1 MKILIILFYT
11 LFYTFLS
18 KAEKEIKMLQIK
30 DSIPRVSLQYKAD
43 FILQQVAQM
52 MRVSLKDIY
61 PLPEVI
67 LQKNADLALYSSEL
81 TEQWGFDPKVLT
93 NVYVVKKNKIYLI
106 DEKAYYEKAGRCID
120 DSLAHELVHYIQV
133 KYQKIDVSDFDDS
146 MEMTA
151 IEIQTQ
157 FREKFCFKMRKK

>member
-1 MKILIILFYT
+1 M
-11 LFYTFLS
+11 S
-18 KAEKEIKMLQIK
+18 K
-30 DSIPRVSLQYKAD
+30 SLQANDPMARVALQYSAD
-43 FILQQVAQM
+43 FVLQQVAQM
-52 MRVSLKDIY
+52 MKINLKEIF
-61 PLPEVI
+61 PLPEVV
-67 LQKNADLALYSSEL
+67 LQKNADLVTYSAEL

-106 DEKAYYEKAGRCID
+106 DEENYYQNAGRCID
-120 DSLAHELVHYIQV
+120 DSLAHELVHFIQV

-151 IEIQTQ
+151 IDVQTQ